1 MKAGDLVY
9 DDSLG
14 LIGIIVDDD
23 AEKNEEEEVCEVLFQ
38 PVFSGEVFAVM
49 SEIKDLT
56 IISET

>member
-1 MKAGDLVY
+1 M
-9 DDSLG
+9 
-14 LIGIIVDDD
+14 
-23 AEKNEEEEVCEVLFQ
+23 CEVLFQ